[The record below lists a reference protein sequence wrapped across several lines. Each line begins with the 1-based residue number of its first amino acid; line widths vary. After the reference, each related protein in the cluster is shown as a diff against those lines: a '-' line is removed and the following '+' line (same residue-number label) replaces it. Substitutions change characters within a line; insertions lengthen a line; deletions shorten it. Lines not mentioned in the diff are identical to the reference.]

1 MSVRDWATRFS
12 EASDRDQTIGAM
24 ARYFTCSYLWDMG
37 TAKVI
42 VEMVDGRVY
51 RINIDPAP
59 LDPYDFALRASPQ
72 TWREFAR
79 PIPAPM
85 YHGIWAASFRRDL
98 KIEGNTLVLMQ
109 NLRNFTVQ
117 FELLRK
123 HAMAKHSP
131 VIGRYVT
138 IEVDGCEYKVFYLR
152 NGNGTPLV

>member
-1 MSVRDWATRFS
+1 MVMSVRDWSIRFS

-24 ARYFTCSYLWDMG
+24 SRYFTCTYLWDMG
-37 TAKVI
+37 PVKVI
-42 VEMVDGRVY
+42 VEMIDGKVY
-51 RINIDPAP
+51 RINTEPQP
-59 LDPYDFALRASPQ
+59 LDAYDFALRASPA

-98 KIEGNTLVLMQ
+98 KIEGNTLALMQ

-123 HAMAKHSP
+123 VGVP
-131 VIGRYVT
+131 V
-138 IEVDGCEYKVFYLR
+138 
-152 NGNGTPLV
+152 

>member
-1 MSVRDWATRFS
+1 MAMSVRDWATRFG
-12 EASDRDQTIGAM
+12 EASDRDPTIGAM
-24 ARYFTCSYLWDMG
+24 ARYYTCCFLWDMG
-37 TAKVI
+37 LAKVI
-42 VEMVDGRVY
+42 IEMLDGRVR

-85 YHGIWAASFRRDL
+85 YHGIWSASFRRDL

-123 HAMAKHSP
+123 VGVP
-131 VIGRYVT
+131 V
-138 IEVDGCEYKVFYLR
+138 
-152 NGNGTPLV
+152 

>member
-1 MSVRDWATRFS
+1 MVMSVRDWSIRFS

-24 ARYFTCSYLWDMG
+24 ARYFTCTYLWDMG
-37 TAKVI
+37 AVKVI
-42 VEMVDGRVY
+42 VEMIDGKVY
-51 RINIDPAP
+51 RINTEPQP
-59 LDPYDFALRASPQ
+59 LDAYDFALRASPA

-98 KIEGNTLVLMQ
+98 KIEGNTLALMQ

-123 HAMAKHSP
+123 VGVP
-131 VIGRYVT
+131 V
-138 IEVDGCEYKVFYLR
+138 
-152 NGNGTPLV
+152 